1 MSLKINKKYD
11 DDDKNN
17 DNNTE
22 YFYYDIQSIRK
33 RWTIQRTI
41 NDFRMLSSKLSG
53 NFQPLPNSIDDNDTN
68 HLVKNLIIS

>member
-1 MSLKINKKYD
+1 MTITFQQLLSLKINKKYDADD

-41 NDFRMLSSKLSG
+41 NDFHMLSSKLSG
-53 NFQPLPNSIDDNDTN
+53 NIT
-68 HLVKNLIIS
+68 